1 MIAMRRQIS
10 FKQLNPIKPAKY
22 GMLYKSINI
31 CRYPFTVPFQL
42 LCVVNVGT
50 TTIRVP
56 NLLMRSCLCLR
67 ALQSVALSAL
77 CKQLACCS
85 NHGCSA
91 MRVS

>member
-1 MIAMRRQIS
+1 MQQAK
-10 FKQLNPIKPAKY
+10 KQKRSWIYQQKP
-22 GMLYKSINI
+22 MNHD
-31 CRYPFTVPFQL
+31 
-42 LCVVNVGT
+42 VVNVDT

-56 NLLMRSCLCLR
+56 NLLMRSCLCFR

-91 MRVS
+91 MTVS

>member
-1 MIAMRRQIS
+1 M
-10 FKQLNPIKPAKY
+10 NHD
-22 GMLYKSINI
+22 
-31 CRYPFTVPFQL
+31 
-42 LCVVNVGT
+42 VVNVGT

-77 CKQLACCS
+77 CKQLACCN

-91 MRVS
+91 MTVS

>member
-1 MIAMRRQIS
+1 MHGEERVDS
-10 FKQLNPIKPAKY
+10 
-22 GMLYKSINI
+22 
-31 CRYPFTVPFQL
+31 
-42 LCVVNVGT
+42 VVNVGT

-56 NLLMRSCLCLR
+56 NLLMRSCLRLR

-91 MRVS
+91 MTVS

>member
-1 MIAMRRQIS
+1 MQQAK
-10 FKQLNPIKPAKY
+10 KQNRSWIYQQKP
-22 GMLYKSINI
+22 MNHD
-31 CRYPFTVPFQL
+31 
-42 LCVVNVGT
+42 VVNVGT

-91 MRVS
+91 VFPNVGGIAPLGALETCKGAL